1 MTIYILPFSALDGD
15 RLAPLLPFV
24 SAGRRERIARMK
36 NDTAKTASLLSALL
50 VRMAVSEF
58 TGIPASEL
66 IFSAHEGGKPYCVGT
81 GCEFSLSH
89 TSGMIVCAVS
99 NEPVGIDT
107 ELLRRAP
114 MRVARRFTDAE
125 REYISGSDE
134 RFFRVWTR
142 KEAFGKMKGDGLSGG
157 TLGTDVLSPGFSAS
171 ARTFRFG
178 DHIISACGSVSSVAA
193 AAAAAEDIYKYFI
206 QGEI

>member
-1 MTIYILPFSALDGD
+1 MTIYILPFSELDD
-15 RLAPLLPFV
+15 ERIAPLLPFV
-24 SAGRRERIARMK
+24 SAERRERIARLGSGA
-36 NDTAKTASLLSALL
+36 AKTASLLSALL

-58 TGIPASEL
+58 TGVPASKL
-66 IFSAHEGGKPYCVGT
+66 IFSAHEGGKPYCVGIP
-81 GCEFSLSH
+81 CEFSLSH
-89 TSGMIVCAVS
+89 TSGMIVCAIS
-99 NEPVGIDT
+99 DEPVGIDA
-107 ELLRRAP
+107 ELLRPAP

-142 KEAFGKMKGDGLSGG
+142 KEAFGKMTGDGLSGG
-157 TLGTDVLSPGFSAS
+157 ALGTDVLSPGFSAS

-193 AAAAAEDIYKYFI
+193 AAAAAEDIYEYFI

>member
-1 MTIYILPFSALDGD
+1 MTIYILPFSALDFD

-24 SAGRRERIARMK
+24 SAGRRERIARLGSGA
-36 NDTAKTASLLSALL
+36 AKTASLLSALL

-66 IFSAHEGGKPYCVGT
+66 VFSVHDGGKPYCVGVP
-81 GCEFSLSH
+81 CEFSLSH

-99 NEPVGIDT
+99 DEPVGIDA
-107 ELLRRAP
+107 ELLRPAP

-142 KEAFGKMKGDGLSGG
+142 KEAFGKMTGDGLSGG
-157 TLGTDVLSPGFSAS
+157 ALGTDVLSPGFSAS

-178 DHIISACGSVSSVAA
+178 DHIISACGDVGSVAVMA
-193 AAAAAEDIYKYFI
+193 AKAEDLYEYFI
-206 QGEI
+206 QSET

>member
-1 MTIYILPFSALDGD
+1 MTIYILPFSALDFD

-50 VRMAVSEF
+50 VRMAVSER
-58 TGIPASEL
+58 TGVPASEL
-66 IFSAHEGGKPYCVGT
+66 VFSAHEGGKPHCVGVP
-81 GCEFSLSH
+81 CEFSLSH

-99 NEPVGIDT
+99 DEPVGIDA
-107 ELLRRAP
+107 ELLRPAP

-134 RFFRVWTR
+134 RFFRVSAHLPLRRSHNICMREREQRRRRGCGGGGYLRILHTR
-142 KEAFGKMKGDGLSGG
+142 
-157 TLGTDVLSPGFSAS
+157 
-171 ARTFRFG
+171 
-178 DHIISACGSVSSVAA
+178 
-193 AAAAAEDIYKYFI
+193 
-206 QGEI
+206 